1 MKMGW
6 ALMIGEHSLWGDV
19 LLGKYGR
26 DGWNQGMII
35 VTPNDSAL
43 WKAIAKSWPEL
54 EQHKCWSLGDGSKV
68 NFWNDK
74 WINENLRISDIVS
87 NVPVD
92 SHEWTVK
99 DVSAGNGSW
108 NFTLL
113 HNLVPDTIIQKIHA
127 IALPHDSYGADV
139 QLWPGDRAGDFTVA
153 AAYNLITREMTG
165 SVDKKWTRVW
175 KLECTERTKVFIW
188 QMIHD
193 RLLTKAKFARWQLGD
208 PFCVNCIH
216 FEETIIHVIRDCP
229 VAVEIWRQLLST
241 QERGNFFVINIQDW
255 ISMNLNNQFGHAYGN
270 DWTAIWATTC
280 YLLWQWRNKEVHD
293 DEFVR
298 PFRPWQVAL
307 EYVAAYKN
315 NMMAE
320 EKTKYGKVQQQL
332 DIKWQAPMVGWVVL
346 NTDGAAK
353 IGVGTAGCGGV
364 LRNDN
369 GVWMEGFAKGLGDT
383 TAYMAELWGIYEGLR
398 MARRQG
404 VEKLELRSDSQ
415 VIVRSLQED
424 NNGSSI
430 MGCALM
436 KRIRDLLKGSWDVKV
451 IHVFR
456 EANRFADMLG
466 NKGNEGNYK
475 IEFFDHPL
483 HG

>member
-1 MKMGW
+1 
-6 ALMIGEHSLWGDV
+6 
-19 LLGKYGR
+19 
-26 DGWNQGMII
+26 
-35 VTPNDSAL
+35 
-43 WKAIAKSWPEL
+43 
-54 EQHKCWSLGDGSKV
+54 
-68 NFWNDK
+68 
-74 WINENLRISDIVS
+74 
-87 NVPVD
+87 
-92 SHEWTVK
+92 
-99 DVSAGNGSW
+99 
-108 NFTLL
+108 
-113 HNLVPDTIIQKIHA
+113 
-127 IALPHDSYGADV
+127 
-139 QLWPGDRAGDFTVA
+139 
-153 AAYNLITREMTG
+153 
-165 SVDKKWTRVW
+165 
-175 KLECTERTKVFIW
+175 
-188 QMIHD
+188 
-193 RLLTKAKFARWQLGD
+193 
-208 PFCVNCIH
+208 
-216 FEETIIHVIRDCP
+216 
-229 VAVEIWRQLLST
+229 
-241 QERGNFFVINIQDW
+241 
-255 ISMNLNNQFGHAYGN
+255 MNLNNQFGHAYGN

-315 NMMAE
+315 SMMAE

-332 DIKWQAPMVGWVVL
+332 DIKWQAPMAGWVVL

-353 IGVGTAGCGGV
+353 TGVGTAGCGGV

-398 MARRQG
+398 MARRRG

-456 EANRFADMLG
+456 EANRFANMLG